1 MLADALTVLGA
12 IAFTVGVGLA
22 LGVVWAVVAAGVL
35 LFLAGRALA

>member
-12 IAFTVGVGLA
+12 AAFTVGLGLA
-22 LGVVWAVVAAGVL
+22 LGFVWAVIAGGVL